1 MKSLYFL
8 VQSSSIETKTLL
20 TMEFPLR
27 LCQYLAHSFDEGAV
41 WNLLTTGDRVRAKL
55 TESCRIASKRAGLLN
70 LQTKSKGIK
79 TEVDCINQH
88 DGLLM
93 ALDCDHR
100 VEKLQARIAVLNDFT
115 ALGVLSQRPW
125 HKIPLGKWISGRSL
139 IYAIRSRHINR
150 RLFEQAQ
157 VFVDWKVP
165 SWHQ

>member
-8 VQSSSIETKTLL
+8 VQSSSIETKTLF
-20 TMEFPLR
+20 TMKSPLR

-41 WNLLTTGDRVRAKL
+41 WNTLRTGDRVRAKL
-55 TESCRIASKRAGLLN
+55 TESCRLASKRASLLN

-79 TEVDCINQH
+79 AEVYCINQH
-88 DGLLM
+88 VRLLM

-115 ALGVLSQRPW
+115 SLGVLSQRPW
-125 HKIPLGKWISGRSL
+125 HKIALGKWISGQSL
-139 IYAIRSRHINR
+139 IYAIRSRYINR
-150 RLFEQAQ
+150 PLFQQIQA
-157 VFVDWKVP
+157 FVDWKVP